1 MDGERGVVITGASTG
16 IGAACALHL
25 DKVGFRVFAGVRK
38 GTDGDAL
45 KRESTGRLTP
55 VSIDVT
61 DAAAIASAAATVAAI
76 VGEAGLS
83 GLVNNAGI
91 VVAGPL
97 EFVPI
102 DAVQRQLEV
111 NVTGQLAVTQAF
123 LPLLRIGRG
132 RIVNIGSVNGRVATP
147 FVGLYSAS
155 KFAMESLT
163 DVMRMELK
171 PWGIE
176 VSIIEA
182 GSVATPIWPKSFAAF
197 EEMVRCMP
205 GRVREL
211 YGGALPAFRI
221 AAVREAKIA
230 IPPETVAQVVEHAL
244 LSKKPKTRYVVG
256 RNARLHV
263 VLGRLLPDRLR
274 DQLILRH
281 LGLK

>member
-1 MDGERGVVITGASTG
+1 MAGERGVVITGASTG

-25 DKVGFRVFAGVRK
+25 DRMGFRVFAGVRK

-45 KRESTGRLTP
+45 KQESTGRLTP

-61 DAAAIASAAATVAAI
+61 DAAAIASAAATVSAI

-102 DAVQRQLEV
+102 DAAQRQLEV

-123 LPLLRIGRG
+123 LPLLRIARG

-197 EEMVRCMP
+197 EEMIRGMP
-205 GRVREL
+205 RRVREL
-211 YGGALPAFRI
+211 YGGAVPAFRI
-221 AAVREAKIA
+221 AAAREAKIA
-230 IPPETVAQVVEHAL
+230 IPPEIVAQVVEHAL
-244 LSKKPKTRYVVG
+244 FSKKPKTRYVVG

-274 DQLILRH
+274 DKLILRH